1 MLILIH
7 LFVILFGLVIG
18 SFLNVCIYRVPRN
31 QSVVRP
37 RSRCPRCD
45 HPIRPWEN
53 IPILSF
59 VLLKGKCSKCKA
71 PISWV
76 YPLVELLTAVSFYLL
91 FLKYGIAS
99 PFWVNALF
107 FCGLIILIF
116 IDLFHRILPDVLTL
130 GGTAVGLLLS
140 PLQSPEFL
148 LGPFPF
154 DPNGPLSKPLNSVL
168 GVLLGAGIL
177 WVTARFYL
185 AWRKVEGMGFG
196 DIKMMGMV
204 GAFLGPTFAFLT
216 IFLGSLS
223 GAAVGMAFIRLAR
236 KDRKYELPFG
246 TFLGMG
252 AILGTLWGRRLI
264 TWYLGL
270 SG

>member
-18 SFLNVCIYRVPRN
+18 SFLNVCIHRIPLN
-31 QSVVRP
+31 QSIVRP
-37 RSRCPRCD
+37 RSHCPRCN
-45 HPIRPWEN
+45 HQIRPWEN

-59 VLLKGKCSKCKA
+59 LLLRGKCSECKA
-71 PISWV
+71 PISRV
-76 YPLVELLTAVSFYLL
+76 YPLVEFLTALGFYLL
-91 FLKYGIAS
+91 FLKYGITI
-99 PFWVNALF
+99 PFWINAAF
-107 FCGLIILIF
+107 FCALIILIF

-130 GGTAVGLLLS
+130 GGTIAGLLLS

-154 DPNGPLSKPLNSVL
+154 DPSGPLSKPLNSLL
-168 GVLLGAGIL
+168 GIVLGAGIL

-196 DIKMMGMV
+196 DIKMMAMV

-223 GAAVGMAFIRLAR
+223 GAVVGMAFIRVAR
-236 KDRKYELPFG
+236 KDRRYELPFG

-252 AILGTLWGRRLI
+252 AMLCVLWGRRLI

-270 SG
+270 AS